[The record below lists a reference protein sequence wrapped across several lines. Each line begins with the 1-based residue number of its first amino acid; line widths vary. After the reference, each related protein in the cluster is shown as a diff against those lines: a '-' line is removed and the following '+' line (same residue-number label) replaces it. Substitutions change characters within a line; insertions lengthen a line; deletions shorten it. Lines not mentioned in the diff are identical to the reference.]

1 MAAFIALM
9 RAQEAK
15 SDEEVF
21 WATHPWQRFKRD
33 KKEWYDKKLRS
44 QHKVMVLG
52 GARLSEEEQEDL
64 VALRMDQVNDAV
76 NEGIEFDSDS
86 EGGDGDGGG
95 GNGNGNGNGKASN
108 KAKGFLDGDGFDDD
122 DDDNDDAGDEGDGQ
136 GQRTGT
142 PGPGPGSGSTK
153 RK

>member
-95 GNGNGNGNGKASN
+95 GNGNGKASN

-136 GQRTGT
+136 GQRMGT

>member
-95 GNGNGNGNGKASN
+95 GNGNGNGKASN

>member
-95 GNGNGNGNGKASN
+95 GNGNGKASN

>member
-95 GNGNGNGNGKASN
+95 GNGKASN

>member
-86 EGGDGDGGG
+86 EGGDGDGG
-95 GNGNGNGNGKASN
+95 NGKASN
-108 KAKGFLDGDGFDDD
+108 KAEGFLDGDGFDDD
-122 DDDNDDAGDEGDGQ
+122 DDDVDDAGDEGDGQ
-136 GQRTGT
+136 GQR